1 MTGIPMETNHD
12 AIWMTRIIEALHA
25 SGVPNRLLA
34 NLLSVGGLPL
44 VVSVLYVRLATR
56 PPSLG
61 YLTAHLLLAVMLSA
75 IGYLVW
81 YYDERLLPAFFS
93 QVRPLLADQTE
104 LEALAAKY
112 SEFFARSYWKT
123 LLLWVPLG
131 PLAMLGNYSFLAQQ
145 GIGTP
150 SDPVFWL
157 YLVYAILASVYTGIG
172 IHLILTTL
180 LCVGEVSTLQFDIDP
195 LATDGLGGMSAIGW
209 FSVRTMGLA
218 AIGSLG
224 MPIAFQLVMGGTFE
238 EIIYLAIGT
247 YILLLIGIFVYP
259 TVLANRQAES
269 LREDRLDMYKKQIDQ
284 LEQELSQQTAPETS
298 VDAILA
304 KQLELQRLKRKYDEY
319 DGVKLYPL
327 SFGVVVRF
335 AGSIL
340 LPTTFLLMEL
350 YLPQLI

>member
-1 MTGIPMETNHD
+1 MDYNRDT
-12 AIWMTRIIEALHA
+12 IWMSRIIDTLYTN
-25 SGVPNRLLA
+25 GVPNRLLA

-44 VVSVLYVRLATR
+44 VVSVLYVRLATT

-61 YLTAHLLLAVMLSA
+61 YLTAHLLLAIMLSA

-93 QVRPLLADQTE
+93 QVRPLLANEGD
-104 LEALAAKY
+104 LDVLADKY
-112 SEFFARSYWKT
+112 SRFFARSYWKT
-123 LLLWVPLG
+123 LVLWVPLG
-131 PLAMLGNYSFLAQQ
+131 PLAMLGNDAFLAQQ

-150 SDPVFWL
+150 NDPVFWL
-157 YLVYAILASVYTGIG
+157 YLGYAIIASLYTGVG
-172 IHLILTTL
+172 IHVILTTL

-238 EIIYLAIGT
+238 EIIYLAFGT
-247 YILLLIGIFVYP
+247 YIILLIGIFVYP
-259 TVLANRQAES
+259 TVLANRQAET
-269 LREDRLDMYKKQIDQ
+269 LREDRLEMYKAEIDQ
-284 LEQELSQQTAPETS
+284 LEQELSQQASTDTGIDEM
-298 VDAILA
+298 LA

-319 DGVKLYPL
+319 DAVQLYPL
-327 SFGVVVRF
+327 SIGVVVRF

-340 LPTTFLLMEL
+340 LPASFLLMEL
-350 YLPQLI
+350 YLPRFI